1 MDSTWDRILLHPTNA
16 SVPRLAVSSCL
27 LGNPVRYD
35 GSDKK
40 AETVAT
46 AMAYHCELQ
55 PVCPEV
61 EMNMGVPRETIRSEE
76 DHRGNR
82 LLLGNDSNTDYTAR
96 LQPVLDKRLQEFR
109 ELGMSGFIF
118 KARSPSC
125 APGSYPM
132 PDPDGSDDPAPTYGL
147 FAAAV
152 RDHFPL
158 LPMIDE
164 EQLHD
169 HRPRRL
175 FNLRM
180 YAHFRLR
187 QVFQDGPSTDALR
200 AFHAVAEPLL
210 NAMPG
215 FCRTDLSAVLD
226 DPRTYC
232 HRLLGCLREAHDAEA
247 MDAAIKFLRKA
258 PPSSLSV

>member
-1 MDSTWDRILLHPTNA
+1 MDSTWDRILLHPTA
-16 SVPRLAVSSCL
+16 ATVPRLAVSSCL

-35 GSDKK
+35 GTDKK

-46 AMAYHCELQ
+46 AMAYHCELL

-61 EMNMGVPRETIRSEE
+61 EMEMGVPRETIRIEE
-76 DHRGNR
+76 DQDGHRF
-82 LLLGNDSNTDYTAR
+82 LIGNDSGTDYTPR

-109 ELGMSGFIF
+109 ELGMSGFVW

-125 APGSYPM
+125 APGSYPLHAV
-132 PDPDGSDDPAPTYGL
+132 DGDEPSPTYGL

-152 RDHFPL
+152 RDAFPL

-164 EQLHD
+164 EGLHD
-169 HRPRRL
+169 HARRRR

-187 QVFQDGPSTDALR
+187 QVFHDGPNTTALR
-200 AFHAVAEPLL
+200 AFHVVAEPVL
-210 NAMPG
+210 AAIPDC
-215 FCRTDLSAVLD
+215 CRNDLAEALD

-232 HRLLGCLREAHDAEA
+232 HRLLGCLREANNTEA
-247 MDAAIKFLRKA
+247 MDDAIRFLRKA
-258 PPSSLSV
+258 PPGSLSV

>member
-1 MDSTWDRILLHPTNA
+1 MDSTWDRILLHPTHA

-46 AMAYHCELQ
+46 AMAYHCELL

-61 EMNMGVPRETIRSEE
+61 EMGMGVPRETIRIEE
-76 DHRGNR
+76 DDAGNR
-82 LLLGNDSNTDYTAR
+82 LLIGNDSGTDYTPR

-132 PDPDGSDDPAPTYGL
+132 PNPHASDSPEPTYGL
-147 FAAAV
+147 FTAAV

-164 EQLHD
+164 EQLQQH
-169 HRPRRL
+169 HPRRL

-187 QVFQDGPSTDALR
+187 QVFHDGPSSAALR
-200 AFHAVAEPLL
+200 AFHAVAGPVHA
-210 NAMPG
+210 AMPNC
-215 FCRTDLSAVLD
+215 CRADLEAALE

-232 HRLLGCLREAHDAEA
+232 HRLLGCLREANDQEA
-247 MDAAIKFLRKA
+247 MDAAIRFLRKA
-258 PPSSLSV
+258 PPGSLSV